1 MGSQQVKLEQEHEK
15 LQHNLEDILMELH
28 RKSEFSE
35 FHKLLLRDFTL
46 QHRSYYLSIPLGFIE
61 EHEHELSEELGSS
74 NGIGIGI
81 GIGIGMNGGNGNGS
95 NSAACGNP
103 GNQNGFFQIY
113 SSKKSST
120 SRTKWDWSPSLTAR
134 HKKTSKQD
142 APSLT
147 SSSSSGM
154 GLNIRLNMDL
164 RFLLTL
170 LFIAGSSDNPYDSL
184 FGSGSLALSAIPGD
198 SHRLGLHCKSSKE
211 FFHSL
216 LSYIHRRLSAMNLT
230 NDILTRTE
238 EDDQSWMFPRFHVLS
253 VGY

>member
-46 QHRSYYLSIPLGFIE
+46 QHRSYYLSIPLGIIE

-74 NGIGIGI
+74 NGIGI

-113 SSKKSST
+113 SSKK
-120 SRTKWDWSPSLTAR
+120 RK
-134 HKKTSKQD
+134 
-142 APSLT
+142 
-147 SSSSSGM
+147 
-154 GLNIRLNMDL
+154 
-164 RFLLTL
+164 
-170 LFIAGSSDNPYDSL
+170 
-184 FGSGSLALSAIPGD
+184 
-198 SHRLGLHCKSSKE
+198 
-211 FFHSL
+211 
-216 LSYIHRRLSAMNLT
+216 
-230 NDILTRTE
+230 
-238 EDDQSWMFPRFHVLS
+238 
-253 VGY
+253 